1 MSLTSELM
9 EGIKKQR
16 ELVNSLRQSVL
27 DINKYV
33 NNVYKVESNGLA
45 SGNVDDARESW
56 RKFGEQLEETYESL
70 ESSTLQMAKS
80 KDKWNSAEMNRL
92 HTFLLDALADPNN
105 AEIYNKAL
113 KLTNTRD
120 TTDNYTKYTQEF
132 LKAFGG
138 STNRH
143 RKLPKVTPYAMS
155 AHNEQIESCLK
166 TLKDTATNKNRT
178 LWRWL
183 ERNAYGGLLEVRA
196 VYSSQS
202 QQVDLVKMCIIVTNG
217 VIDYVQ
223 FLATHEEWTY
233 REENRK
239 QCTKQIRLFSSS
251 ECLRKQ
257 HVGTQF
263 DVEHIGTVASLYRHV
278 HITAEFR
285 AAVQKLQEISEEL
298 RTGNHREERAMA
310 TRIVQVAEPF
320 YLSKSTKKKIR
331 PSHAQFWVGHHQ
343 NS

>member
-1 MSLTSELM
+1 MSSTSELM

-16 ELVNSLRQSVL
+16 ELVSSLRQNVL
-27 DINKYV
+27 DINKQV
-33 NNVYKVESNGLA
+33 NSVYKVVKPNGLA
-45 SGNVDDARESW
+45 SGNVDEARESW
-56 RKFGEQLEETYESL
+56 QKYCEQLEETYESL
-70 ESSTLQMAKS
+70 EASTRQMARS

-143 RKLPKVTPYAMS
+143 RKLPKITPYAMT

-217 VIDYVQ
+217 VIDYIQ

-239 QCTKQIRLFSSS
+239 QVDLSVQSKYDYFRRVSAYANNMWVPSLTSSTS
-251 ECLRKQ
+251 VPLHRCI
-257 HVGTQF
+257 VMFT
-263 DVEHIGTVASLYRHV
+263 SLPNFEQPCKNCKKYLKNFV
-278 HITAEFR
+278 PAITE
-285 AAVQKLQEISEEL
+285 K
-298 RTGNHREERAMA
+298 NERWLH
-310 TRIVQVAEPF
+310 E
-320 YLSKSTKKKIR
+320 SCK
-331 PSHAQFWVGHHQ
+331 
-343 NS
+343 

>member
-1 MSLTSELM
+1 MSSTSELM

-16 ELVNSLRQSVL
+16 ELVSSLRQNVL
-27 DINKYV
+27 DINKQV
-33 NNVYKVESNGLA
+33 NSVYKVVKPNGLA
-45 SGNVDDARESW
+45 SGNVDEARESW
-56 RKFGEQLEETYESL
+56 QKYCEQLEETYESL
-70 ESSTLQMAKS
+70 EASTRQMARS

-143 RKLPKVTPYAMS
+143 RKLPKITPYAMT

-202 QQVDLVKMCIIVTNG
+202 QQVDLSLTVLLTTFNSWLHMKSGRTEKKTENNVQSKYDYFRRVSAYANNMWVPSLTSSTSVPLHRCIVMFTSLPNFEQPCKNCKKYLKNFVPAITEKNERW
-217 VIDYVQ
+217 
-223 FLATHEEWTY
+223 LHESC
-233 REENRK
+233 K
-239 QCTKQIRLFSSS
+239 
-251 ECLRKQ
+251 
-257 HVGTQF
+257 
-263 DVEHIGTVASLYRHV
+263 
-278 HITAEFR
+278 
-285 AAVQKLQEISEEL
+285 
-298 RTGNHREERAMA
+298 
-310 TRIVQVAEPF
+310 
-320 YLSKSTKKKIR
+320 
-331 PSHAQFWVGHHQ
+331 
-343 NS
+343 